1 MPPKSPV
8 ISRPCNPD
16 RFYGAAGFLAQ
27 IGKLLNILGLSADER
42 HHTVVVAAPGS
53 SKTPL
58 GWMDPFK
65 ILCVVLME
73 RRIGGGGGKRSCSC
87 LFHTLKVSLRTRF
100 AWLDK

>member
-1 MPPKSPV
+1 MPPNSPV

-16 RFYGAAGFLAQ
+16 RFCGAAGFLAQ
-27 IGKLLNILGLSADER
+27 IGKLLDILGLSAHER

-73 RRIGGGGGKRSCSC
+73 RRMGGAFLQ
-87 LFHTLKVSLRTRF
+87 LFVPHSQSLFAHTFCMTG
-100 AWLDK
+100 

>member
-1 MPPKSPV
+1 MPPNSPV

-27 IGKLLNILGLSADER
+27 IGKLLDILGLSAHKR

-53 SKTPL
+53 LKTPL

-73 RRIGGGGGKRSCSC
+73 RRMGGSIPASVCS
-87 LFHTLKVSLRTRF
+87 TLSKSLC
-100 AWLDK
+100 AHVLHDWIK